1 MDLWSMPFGANETVS
16 WVLSFKTVL
25 TCYLCSM
32 EPRLS
37 TYLKLWLQIHNNNDI
52 QNVYHNW
59 EQK

>member
-1 MDLWSMPFGANETVS
+1 MPFGANETVS